1 MQWSIQKRSVSDI
14 LFYRRMRVDITK
26 GVHLAAKQIW
36 EGKFDNKRIATKVFF
51 GRHELRHLLDWE
63 SIHAIIINIT

>member
-1 MQWSIQKRSVSDI
+1 
-14 LFYRRMRVDITK
+14 MRVDITK